1 MDSRTELLQEDAQRL
16 RRFRSLVSRHERV
29 DDAAQRHEIALT
41 FGPDSTGA
49 PCVFLENRLKG
60 TSERIGSLD
69 EAERWM
75 DQKERARRSR
85 P

>member
-1 MDSRTELLQEDAQRL
+1 MDPRSKLLQEVAQNERRYRALVARL
-16 RRFRSLVSRHERV
+16 KRLDDEAERLIKV
-29 DDAAQRHEIALT
+29 LT
-41 FGPDSTGA
+41 FVPDSTGA
-49 PCVFLENRLKG
+49 PCVFLENRLTG